1 MGKLSTFYPTAYT
14 TSSAVG
20 AAIASTRTAT
30 ASLCRRAAIA
40 SLARAAS
47 MYQPTS
53 ADDAVRV
60 RNQVTALIDAEIA
73 IAGDSG
79 EDKSFAALRALR
91 QAVVADLNTR
101 GAALPS
107 LKTFNLQAS
116 LPAAVLSL
124 RFYRDP
130 SRGDEIAGET
140 GAPHPAFQP
149 QTVQVLAR

>member
-1 MGKLSTFYPTAYT
+1 MGKLSTFFPTAYT
-14 TSSAVG
+14 TSSVVG
-20 AAIASTRTAT
+20 GAIASTRTAT

-40 SLARAAS
+40 SLARAAA
-47 MYQPTS
+47 MYQPAS
-53 ADDAVRV
+53 ADDAVKV

-107 LKTFNLQAS
+107 MKTFSVQAS

-124 RFYRDP
+124 RFYRDA
-130 SRGDEIAGET
+130 SRAGEITRET